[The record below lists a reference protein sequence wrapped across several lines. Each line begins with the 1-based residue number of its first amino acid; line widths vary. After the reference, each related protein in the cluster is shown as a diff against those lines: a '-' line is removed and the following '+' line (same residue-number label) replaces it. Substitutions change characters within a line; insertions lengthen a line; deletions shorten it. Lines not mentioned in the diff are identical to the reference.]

1 MRERSPDRRHP
12 KDTPSARVAVLNFS
26 SKMATRH
33 HSQRTALGE
42 STHTRATVSE
52 MNKLRKV
59 RQVLAI
65 VCITPMAAFGVAACG
80 GGKGGGGGGGGGG
93 GDINV
98 ALTSFP
104 DYVDPQLS
112 YTFEGWEVLWNVYTP
127 LLTYKHAKGKEGTQ
141 VVPAL
146 AEKMPD
152 ISPDGKIYKLKL
164 RPNMKYSDGTPL
176 KASDFTYGIQRL
188 FTADSDGSV
197 FFDVIVGAKDYADGK
212 AQTISGI
219 KPDDNTGDISIEL
232 TEPNGTFENV
242 LGLMFA
248 APVPPT
254 APLDK
259 DATNNPP
266 PSSGPFM
273 ITKVEAPRTMTLERN
288 PNFKTVKD
296 AGADEVADANVDKIT
311 ITENKNNSA
320 QVTDIEQNKVDFMVD
335 PPASDRLQEVKAR
348 YGDRFRMEDS
358 INTYYFFMNTERAP
372 FNDIKVRQAINYAVD
387 PEALNRIFG
396 GRLHATQQILPPG
409 MPGYQ
414 EYKLYPGPDID
425 KAKQLIAE
433 ANPADRDITVWTD
446 DEPDRKQVGEYYHD
460 LLTQLGFNATLKVIA
475 GDVYWTTIGNQST
488 PDVDTGF
495 ADWFQDFPH
504 PDDFFRPLLHGA
516 SILPTHSKNLS
527 RVDIAANN
535 AKMDDLLQKQLG
547 DGGVVNQYAALDR
560 AYMEQAV
567 WAPYGNEQ
575 YATFTSER
583 LNFEKAYHHVLFAQ
597 DYSAFVLK

>member
-1 MRERSPDRRHP
+1 MNILRI
-12 KDTPSARVAVLNFS
+12 V
-26 SKMATRH
+26 
-33 HSQRTALGE
+33 RT
-42 STHTRATVSE
+42 
-52 MNKLRKV
+52 
-59 RQVLAI
+59 VLATA
-65 VCITPMAAFGVAACG
+65 CIIALAAFGAAACG
-80 GGKGGGGGGGGGG
+80 GKETGGGGGGG

-98 ALTSFP
+98 AMTSFP
-104 DYVDPQLS
+104 DYIDPQLS
-112 YTFEGWEVLWNVYTP
+112 YTLEGWEVLWNVYTP

-141 VVPAL
+141 LVPAL

-152 ISPDGKIYKLKL
+152 ISPDGKVYKLKL
-164 RPNMKYSDGTPL
+164 RPNMKYSDGTPI

-188 FTADSDGSV
+188 FKAESGGSV

-212 AQTISGI
+212 ANTISGI
-219 KPDDNTGDISIEL
+219 KTDDNTGDITIEL
-232 TEPNGTFENV
+232 TETNGTFENI

-254 APLDK
+254 TPLDK

-273 ITKVEAPRTMTLERN
+273 ITKVEAPRTLTMERN

-296 AGADEVADANVDKIT
+296 AGADEVADAGVDKIT
-311 ITENKNNSA
+311 VTENKNNSA

-335 PPASDRLQEVKAR
+335 PPASDRLQEVRSR
-348 YGDRFRMEDS
+348 YGNRFRMEES

-396 GRLHATQQILPPG
+396 GRLHPTQQVLPPG
-409 MPGYQ
+409 MPGYS
-414 EYKLYPGPDID
+414 EYKLYPGPDMN

-433 ANPADRDITVWTD
+433 ANPADRNITVWTD
-446 DEPDRKQVGEYYHD
+446 DEPDRKRIGEYYHD

-475 GDVYWTTIGNQST
+475 GDVYWTTVGNQST

-504 PDDFFRPLLHGA
+504 PDDFFRPLLHGD
-516 SILPTHSKNLS
+516 SILPTNGNNLS
-527 RVDIAANN
+527 RANIPANN
-535 AKMDDLLQKQLG
+535 AKMDELLTKLIG
-547 DGGVVNQYAALDR
+547 DGGVEQQYADLDK
-560 AYMEQAV
+560 AYMQQAV
-567 WAPYGNEQ
+567 WAPYGNEL
-575 YATFTSER
+575 YTTFLSER
-583 LNFEKAYHHVLFAQ
+583 MDFDKSYHHLLFNQ
-597 DYSAFVLK
+597 DYSSFAIK